1 MSVKKEINTSE
12 IFDEKN
18 SIFNRMKENI
28 QKIGF
33 IVLNPIGINEKIH
46 LEHLCKENAKLKQF
60 LNQ

>member
-1 MSVKKEINTSE
+1 MSVEKEIITSE
-12 IFDEKN
+12 NFDKKN

-33 IVLNPIGINEKIH
+33 IMLNPIGIDEKIH
-46 LEHLCKENAKLKQF
+46 LKHLCKENAKLRQF